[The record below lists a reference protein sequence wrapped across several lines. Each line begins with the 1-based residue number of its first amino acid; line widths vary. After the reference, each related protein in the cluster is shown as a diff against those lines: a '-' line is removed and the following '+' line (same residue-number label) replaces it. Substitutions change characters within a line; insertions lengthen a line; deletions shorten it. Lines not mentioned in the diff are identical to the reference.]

1 MTKTLLKDKMRFL
14 DRIVLKIL
22 FGIKKNYISGFKL
35 NIFLKFFFFY
45 FWSISKRN
53 KAIDVTIILLYFT
66 GPCVGVFLLFEK
78 KLLRT
83 SLQKKK

>member
-22 FGIKKNYISGFKL
+22 FRIKKNYISGFKL
-35 NIFLKFFFFY
+35 NIFLKFF